1 MAEAGSGPVIFE
13 IKGRQLQFFDP
24 FGIFC
29 GSSSRGL
36 LDPTEGFFLDAAD
49 T

>member
-1 MAEAGSGPVIFE
+1 MAEAGSDPVIFE
-13 IKGRQLQFFDP
+13 IKGRQLQSFDP

-29 GSSSRGL
+29 GSSLRDL
-36 LDPTEGFFLDAAD
+36 LDPTEGFFLDTAD